1 MIPPSSLV
9 ISSGMGAYRSSTA
22 RVQRGPS
29 EAARCASTE
38 DHQAPSPPLL
48 APSGKKI
55 LLLERGGYLRRVG
68 TVCETRRTRASF
80 TRGPGGL
87 DDGWSS
93 DRLLALFHFDSDGM
107 GGRDK
112 IVVLRGTF
120 HGDLVIPLAQALKL
134 PFKTLLILIIHVHM
148 DMRSLG
154 ALGQFVLQLKA
165 VVDLFPVLG
174 RRNHHL
180 RPVLYQWFIWFILCE
195 YWCSGERTS

>member
-1 MIPPSSLV
+1 MPFYCGERSASICVVLGPKNPQRTPANTLPVFSSLRPR
-9 ISSGMGAYRSSTA
+9 IY
-22 RVQRGPS
+22 Q
-29 EAARCASTE
+29 
-38 DHQAPSPPLL
+38 QLL
-48 APSGKKI
+48 CLATKD
-55 LLLERGGYLRRVG
+55 Y
-68 TVCETRRTRASF
+68 
-80 TRGPGGL
+80 
-87 DDGWSS
+87 S
-93 DRLLALFHFDSDGM
+93 DRLLALLHVNGDGM
-107 GGRDK
+107 VGRDK

-180 RPVLYQWFIWFILCE
+180 RPVLYQWFIWFILC
-195 YWCSGERTS
+195 